1 LTDGADTHKNEYWTV
16 VPPKD
21 SMVPQLPSG
30 LNHRSRKILF
40 AMVTE
45 YIATGAPV
53 GSRTLSRKY
62 AIDLSPATIR
72 NVLSDLEESGFL
84 KQPHTSA
91 GRVPTELALR
101 AFIEALVEF
110 REVPRIQKREMR
122 TQFDEIYAGSKAR
135 PDDILRRTGEL
146 VSAMSGTAAVVASS
160 PAVQRKLSQMR
171 FIRTKPD
178 QMLAVLVFS
187 DGVVENRYIL
197 AKEDIASS
205 KLERIH
211 NLLGDV
217 VEGRTL
223 GDVRDLCKRRLSDG
237 RDEADQLR
245 QEAFDLAH
253 RAVTKVSR
261 SQHAMVIAGAD
272 SLVELPEFGDA
283 DQLRKLMAALTDRE
297 HLVELLDNVIEA
309 GAVTVYIGSEG
320 ELGDAQLSLVVAP
333 YGDGDEASGT
343 VGVLGPT
350 RMDYARMMPLVDATA
365 AAISAAIKKTR

>member
-1 LTDGADTHKNEYWTV
+1 MLPH
-16 VPPKD
+16 
-21 SMVPQLPSG
+21 LPSG

-45 YIATGAPV
+45 YIATGGPV

-91 GRVPTELALR
+91 GRVPTERALR

-110 REVPRIQKREMR
+110 QEIPRRQKREMR
-122 TQFDEIYAGSKAR
+122 VQFDEIYAGSKAR
-135 PDDILRRTGEL
+135 PDDILRRTGEV
-146 VSAMSGTAAVVASS
+146 VSAMSGTAAVVAAS
-160 PAVQRKLSQMR
+160 PAVHRKLSQMR
-171 FIRTKPD
+171 FIRTKPQ

-187 DGVVENRYIL
+187 DGVVENRYIR
-197 AKEDIASS
+197 AAEDIAST

-211 NLLGDV
+211 NLLSDV

-223 GDVRDLCKRRLSDG
+223 GDVRDLCQRRLSEG
-237 RDEADQLR
+237 RNEADQLR
-245 QEAFDLAH
+245 RVAFDLAH

-272 SLVELPEFGDA
+272 NLVELPEFGDA

-297 HLVELLDNVIEA
+297 HLVELLDKVIEA
-309 GAVTVYIGSEG
+309 GSVTVYIGSEG